1 MGEFIGEPAPINPT
15 TRPQTQGDPS
25 MLHWTWKCRPHRRA
39 AEPRRTHLRLECL
52 EERAVPAS
60 LQLGF
65 FDDGSAGPAVTTVYT
80 ESNNPAAGQ
89 NAVLAFRQNDDGSLK
104 LIGTFKTGGTGQ
116 NNIPKVI
123 GPDDSSQEVVATSDG
138 RFLFAVNQGSNSV
151 TAFRIDRD
159 GSLDRIGTF
168 DSGGVQPDSIG
179 ISGDRLYVSNR
190 GDSA

>member
-1 MGEFIGEPAPINPT
+1 
-15 TRPQTQGDPS
+15 

-116 NNIPKVI
+116 INIP
-123 GPDDSSQEVVATSDG
+123 
-138 RFLFAVNQGSNSV
+138 
-151 TAFRIDRD
+151 
-159 GSLDRIGTF
+159 
-168 DSGGVQPDSIG
+168 
-179 ISGDRLYVSNR
+179 
-190 GDSA
+190 